1 MLSSARFALRSSSR
15 PSPVVSRGLSRSAP
29 AKKSALVTGSAQG
42 IGRAIALRLA
52 SDGFDVC
59 VNDLPSKAEPLKSVI
74 NEIRGLGREA
84 FGTVCDVTK
93 MSEVEE
99 TVQKSVEA
107 LGPLNVMVANAGIIQ
122 MKSLLETTPEDLQKI
137 FEINVFGVVYSNIA
151 AGKQFIKQGTGGR
164 IINAASIASYK
175 VTLPVNAVYCA
186 TKAAV
191 RSLTQGFA
199 QEYGPHKINV
209 NAYAPGNTETKM
221 LEEVDIAL
229 AKMNGLQAGESW
241 KSMAKTTTLGRNT
254 DPDDIARL
262 VSFLAGPDSDFITG
276 QTMIVDG
283 GIVFS

>member
-164 IINAASIASYK
+164 IINAA
-175 VTLPVNAVYCA
+175 
-186 TKAAV
+186 
-191 RSLTQGFA
+191 RQ
-199 QEYGPHKINV
+199 
-209 NAYAPGNTETKM
+209 
-221 LEEVDIAL
+221 
-229 AKMNGLQAGESW
+229 
-241 KSMAKTTTLGRNT
+241 
-254 DPDDIARL
+254 
-262 VSFLAGPDSDFITG
+262 SFDFPSCHE
-276 QTMIVDG
+276 DR
-283 GIVFS
+283 